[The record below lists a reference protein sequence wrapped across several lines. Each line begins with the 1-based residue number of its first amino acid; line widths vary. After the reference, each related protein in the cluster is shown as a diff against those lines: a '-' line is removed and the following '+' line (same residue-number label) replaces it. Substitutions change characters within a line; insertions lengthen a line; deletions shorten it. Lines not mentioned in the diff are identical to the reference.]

1 MTLDGLWGKIYFNES
16 KFGEKIIKFASLLL
30 KDLLGNITERFADI
44 PLHILHM

>member
-1 MTLDGLWGKIYFNES
+1 MTLGGLREKFYFNES

-30 KDLLGNITERFADI
+30 KGLLRNITERFADI